1 MGYKGLRGLV
11 VAEIV
16 VDTVVDLTQ
25 KAIIKDMEIL
35 QRVFETDFVPLLK
48 QKRELER
55 KAFDQAYNEV
65 TDLEREL

>member
-1 MGYKGLRGLV
+1 MV
-11 VAEIV
+11 EIV

-25 KAIIKDMEIL
+25 RAIIEDMEIL

>member
-1 MGYKGLRGLV
+1 MGFRAKV
-11 VAEIV
+11 EAAVEIV
-16 VDTVVDLTQ
+16 ANTVVDLTQ
-25 KAIIKDMEIL
+25 RAIIKDMEIL

-55 KAFDQAYNEV
+55 KAFDKAYEEV

>member
-1 MGYKGLRGLV
+1 MG
-11 VAEIV
+11 AEIV

-25 KAIIKDMEIL
+25 RAIIKDMEVL

>member
-1 MGYKGLRGLV
+1 
-11 VAEIV
+11 VA
-16 VDTVVDLTQ
+16 DTVVDLTQ
-25 KAIIKDMEIL
+25 RAIIKDMEIL
-35 QRVFETDFVPLLK
+35 QRVFETDFVPLLR

>member
-1 MGYKGLRGLV
+1 M
-11 VAEIV
+11 AEIV

-55 KAFDQAYNEV
+55 KAFDQAYDEV
-65 TDLEREL
+65 TELESEL

>member
-1 MGYKGLRGLV
+1 M
-11 VAEIV
+11 A
-16 VDTVVDLTQ
+16 DTIVDLTQ
-25 KAIIKDMEIL
+25 KAIIMEMEIL

>member
-1 MGYKGLRGLV
+1 M
-11 VAEIV
+11 A
-16 VDTVVDLTQ
+16 DTVVDLTQ
-25 KAIIKDMEIL
+25 RAIIKDMEIL
-35 QRVFETDFVPLLK
+35 QRVFETDFVPLLR